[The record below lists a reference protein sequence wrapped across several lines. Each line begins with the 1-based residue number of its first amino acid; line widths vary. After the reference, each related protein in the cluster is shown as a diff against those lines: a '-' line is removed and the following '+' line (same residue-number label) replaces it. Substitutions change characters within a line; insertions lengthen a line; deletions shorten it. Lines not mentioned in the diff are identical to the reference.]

1 MARTTDN
8 SYSIGGVFAA
18 LVIWS
23 GTLLLPMSSLLF
35 GHILSSLFLL
45 SSFIALK
52 RSQSIAGAMVGGVTA
67 GLAVVTEYTAL
78 LGVLV
83 LTGWLAIRHGKRLA
97 SFLLGGLGPALALA
111 AYNHA
116 AFGSIFHLS
125 YQYSAFTEVTDVAR
139 PIFAMFTPRGL
150 RNIVELL
157 FGGRGLLVATP
168 IVAVAVGGLMGLA
181 RRDPHRRDLAI
192 VGLFMV
198 GLFLLL
204 PMFWGN
210 PWGGDSPGARYLAP
224 ALPFLV
230 PGVVYAYERMRIL
243 TIGAAAISVATMLAA
258 TFTNP
263 VGLSGRSP
271 GGLGFWVDLALEGQW
286 APNLFGSWL
295 QPVVAGLAYAIL
307 WAIAL
312 GGLVWLMSRVKER
325 TVLIDGTTK
334 RNLTL

>member
-1 MARTTDN
+1 
-8 SYSIGGVFAA
+8 
-18 LVIWS
+18 
-23 GTLLLPMSSLLF
+23 
-35 GHILSSLFLL
+35 
-45 SSFIALK
+45 
-52 RSQSIAGAMVGGVTA
+52 
-67 GLAVVTEYTAL
+67 
-78 LGVLV
+78 
-83 LTGWLAIRHGKRLA
+83 
-97 SFLLGGLGPALALA
+97 
-111 AYNHA
+111 
-116 AFGSIFHLS
+116 
-125 YQYSAFTEVTDVAR
+125 
-139 PIFAMFTPRGL
+139 
-150 RNIVELL
+150 
-157 FGGRGLLVATP
+157 
-168 IVAVAVGGLMGLA
+168 MGLA

-286 APNLFGSWL
+286 APNLFGLWL